1 MGEDIEVE
9 DARLHPHE
17 GAVEGGDDIT
27 QMIPIR
33 MNMIEG
39 EEDEDEDPTAMT
51 KMIDVARLEAAVVPH
66 QQEEAEEGHPM
77 VAEEDLI
84 RLMEAEEVLG
94 YRMVEAG
101 EVLVLV
107 LVPIRPMAEAGEA
120 LGDPIP
126 HPMAEAARGPT
137 RPKAAAV
144 GLWDTTAHLRQ
155 VVGELD
161 PTALRHQVVGVEV
174 HIIPRPARVA
184 MKVEEGLVRT
194 NPHPE

>member
-17 GAVEGGDDIT
+17 GEVEGGDDIT
-27 QMIPIR
+27 RMILIR
-33 MNMIEG
+33 MNIIEG
-39 EEDEDEDPTAMT
+39 EEDEDPTAMT
-51 KMIDVARLEAAVVPH
+51 KMIDVVPLEAAVVTH
-66 QQEEAEEGHPM
+66 QEEAEVGHPL

-84 RLMEAEEVLG
+84 RLMEAG
-94 YRMVEAG
+94 DPIPRMVEAG
-101 EVLVLV
+101 EAQV
-107 LVPIRPMAEAGEA
+107 LVPIPPMAEAEEV

-126 HPMAEAARGPT
+126 PMAEAARDPT
-137 RPKAAAV
+137 RPMAAAAD
-144 GLWDTTAHLRQ
+144 LWDTTAHLRQ